1 MTIKNLLLT
10 RTNAG
15 YRLDQNSTS
24 ITAFGVRES
33 FLSLT
38 STSDSASASGVIT
51 GYLNA
56 YGNGDNV
63 LTAELVP
70 TSDVETPY
78 VGLWGPG
85 STITVPRPSTEN
97 APEVVYV
104 RSMSVSMSDA
114 NGALTFRP
122 ELIMQGTTARQQ
134 AELRLRALNA
144 GTLDGRANAATIAG
158 DLDPDVRAGR
168 VRTSEQDFSQ
178 ETVQVADSG
187 IKYPSDY
194 GRLQSAFVT
203 LKTPG
208 STATTLQ
215 VKVGGVAVTFDQ
227 SGDTTSS
234 TITIPAGRDAVFC
247 MTTSQVNVSPLIS
260 TQISTTG
267 AGTGAAGLVV
277 TLVYGEQ

>member
-15 YRLDQNSTS
+15 YRLDQNSSS

-85 STITVPRPSTEN
+85 STITVPRPSAEN

>member
-85 STITVPRPSTEN
+85 STITVPRPSAEN

-215 VKVGGVAVTFDQ
+215 VTVGGVAVTFDQ

>member
-85 STITVPRPSTEN
+85 STITVPRPSAEN

-234 TITIPAGRDAVFC
+234 TITVPAGRDAVFC

>member
-85 STITVPRPSTEN
+85 STITVPRPSAEN

>member
-85 STITVPRPSTEN
+85 STITVPRPSAEN

-158 DLDPDVRAGR
+158 DLDSDVRAGR
-168 VRTSEQDFSQ
+168 VRTFEETFSQ
-178 ETVQVADSG
+178 PTIEVKDSG
-187 IKYPSDY
+187 VIFPSDY
-194 GRLQSAFVT
+194 GRLQSVFAT
-203 LKTPG
+203 LRTAG
-208 STATTLQ
+208 STSTTFQ
-215 VKVGGVAVTFDQ
+215 IKINNSAVTFSQ
-227 SGDTTSS
+227 SGGTSSS
-234 TITIPAGRDAVFC
+234 TITLSAGQGAIFG
-247 MTTSQVNVSPLIS
+247 MTTSQVDVWP
-260 TQISTTG
+260 TYPVQMSTTG
-267 AGTGAAGLVV
+267 VGTGATDLVV
-277 TLVYGEQ
+277 KLVFGER

>member
-15 YRLDQNSTS
+15 YRLDQNSSS

-85 STITVPRPSTEN
+85 STITVPRPSAEN

-114 NGALTFRP
+114 NGSLTFRP